1 MKQGFEDA
9 FTDAQERMVSLFL
22 ELLEGIEVDKCYIFA
37 FQNDIQ
43 SFFNGFVVR
52 DGEALYLNNI
62 ISDDDVIDEFF
73 DLGLEDIDN
82 IVEVCNT
89 YEAKC
94 PNLFK
99 ISYDI
104 STHSFDAD
112 YGYSDVIEEGGSL
125 DQLFTGWHDEIQK
138 ALL

>member
-43 SFFNGFVVR
+43 RFFNGFVEK
-52 DGEALYLNNI
+52 DGEVLYLNKV
-62 ISDDDVIDEFF
+62 ISNKDLIFEFLK
-73 DLGLEDIDN
+73 LGAEDIAN
-82 IVEVCNT
+82 IVDVCKT
-89 YEAKC
+89 YEAEC

-99 ISYDI
+99 LSYDI
-104 STHSFDAD
+104 GTHSFDAD

-125 DQLFTGWHDEIQK
+125 VQLFTGWHDEIQK
-138 ALL
+138 AL